1 MGCAATRHRNTSCIA
16 TVFLNI
22 AKYSLEIIHKIK
34 GKTLQKNTRKFFKQ
48 ILGIIL
54 NAKLEA
60 QRYIP
65 CKQRFLV
72 ELLTKYIKP
81 SSEKISC

>member
-34 GKTLQKNTRKFFKQ
+34 GKNSAEKHPQQFFNQ

-60 QRYIP
+60 RRYNP
-65 CKQRFLV
+65 CKQRF
-72 ELLTKYIKP
+72 
-81 SSEKISC
+81 